1 VLSAA
6 GIEVVKIPPRSP
18 AGERLCRALGAHA
31 RAEVTDRLLIAG
43 SRHLRAVLNEHVA
56 HYNRHRPHGAR
67 NLRPPDCADITA
79 VAVTDLTTAKIRR
92 RKVLGGLIREYERA
106 A

>member
-1 VLSAA
+1 MRPEPFGVSDSIRASSRAIAA
-6 GIEVVKIPPRSP
+6 
-18 AGERLCRALGAHA
+18 
-31 RAEVTDRLLIAG
+31 
-43 SRHLRAVLNEHVA
+43 SRW
-56 HYNRHRPHGAR
+56 

-92 RKVLGGLIREYERA
+92 RKVLGGLIHEYERA